1 MKKTLLLVLAML
13 MALTPFAS
21 AEGNSDQMADAV
33 KSFQAFEL
41 NGEKVEIGGYL
52 INGNNYY
59 KLRDVAALLN
69 STTGKFDVK
78 YENKKISLKTGEAY
92 EKLETDL
99 QPMKHDK
106 TKAKMV
112 TNKIMVDGKDVELN
126 AAFIDNNNYVKLR
139 DLGTVVGLEV
149 DFKDGTIIVNTK
161 AEGKTE
167 ENIEEKKEEKKDEAK
182 STDPNLTF
190 EEIKALLEDEKKAG
204 NLVFNY
210 FHFWDDTLDHFKATS
225 KDGVI
230 YLDQQIAEGG
240 LRKTVSRYELLDKE
254 ANHKKIA
261 EQSEIFAKTEVVKFY
276 TGNSGKIYFVNA
288 ESFGQE
294 SIDILSIVKDFDYK
308 TDKGK
313 AIGLGID
320 KMALLAPSKDNKNN
334 RVLGSITVSAK
345 YSDGSEIKSSEEKP
359 VTEIPLF
366 NGNKKAKL
374 SSLQIEVTLFNDIL
388 LLEHQKIQQAFVYVK

>member
-139 DLGTVVGLEV
+139 DLGSVVGLEV

-182 STDPNLTF
+182 STDPNATPDEIITF
-190 EEIKALLEDEKKAG
+190 LSDKEKFSNYYSDFSIFELLERSDGKFILNRGFYNERDLDALVKYRSLDEQDNTDKIKAQTKIFKEAGEMKIDFSEAFPYAFIKRERFNKEHVTVMELLNYLDFTTGKEQEVVISLDYETYKLYIPFNKNLDINNTEIEKKEFATISVLARYENKNILTEKELG
-204 NLVFNY
+204 RGGKIPMLYKDNKSKLCEVRV
-210 FHFWDDTLDHFKATS
+210 HLDTLDGNFYS
-225 KDGVI
+225 LSLVVI
-230 YLDQQIAEGG
+230 
-240 LRKTVSRYELLDKE
+240 
-254 ANHKKIA
+254 
-261 EQSEIFAKTEVVKFY
+261 
-276 TGNSGKIYFVNA
+276 
-288 ESFGQE
+288 
-294 SIDILSIVKDFDYK
+294 
-308 TDKGK
+308 
-313 AIGLGID
+313 
-320 KMALLAPSKDNKNN
+320 
-334 RVLGSITVSAK
+334 
-345 YSDGSEIKSSEEKP
+345 
-359 VTEIPLF
+359 
-366 NGNKKAKL
+366 
-374 SSLQIEVTLFNDIL
+374 
-388 LLEHQKIQQAFVYVK
+388 

>member
-41 NGEKVEIGGYL
+41 NGEKVKIGGYL

-139 DLGTVVGLEV
+139 DLGAVVGLEV

-161 AEGKTE
+161 AEGQTE

-182 STDPNLTF
+182 STDPNATPDEIIAFLSDKEKFSNYYSDFNIF
-190 EEIKALLEDEKKAG
+190 ELLERSDGKFILNRGFYNERDLDALVKYRSLDEQDNTDKIKAQTKIFKEEGEMKIDFSEAFPYAFIKRERFNKEHVTVMELLNYLDFTTGKEQEVVISLDYETYKLYIPFNKNLDINNTEIEKKEFATISVLARYENKNVLTEKELG
-204 NLVFNY
+204 SGGKIPMLYKDNKSKLCEVRV
-210 FHFWDDTLDHFKATS
+210 HLDTLD
-225 KDGVI
+225 G
-230 YLDQQIAEGG
+230 
-240 LRKTVSRYELLDKE
+240 
-254 ANHKKIA
+254 
-261 EQSEIFAKTEVVKFY
+261 KFY
-276 TGNSGKIYFVNA
+276 S
-288 ESFGQE
+288 
-294 SIDILSIVKDFDYK
+294 LSLVVI
-308 TDKGK
+308 
-313 AIGLGID
+313 
-320 KMALLAPSKDNKNN
+320 
-334 RVLGSITVSAK
+334 
-345 YSDGSEIKSSEEKP
+345 
-359 VTEIPLF
+359 
-366 NGNKKAKL
+366 
-374 SSLQIEVTLFNDIL
+374 
-388 LLEHQKIQQAFVYVK
+388 

>member
-21 AEGNSDQMADAV
+21 AEGNSEQMADAV

-139 DLGTVVGLEV
+139 DLGAVVGLEV

-182 STDPNLTF
+182 STDPNATL
-190 EEIKALLEDEKKAG
+190 EEIKAFLADVEKAKKVTLEGKSIVKEGDKLY
-204 NLVFNY
+204 LVIE
-210 FHFWDDTLDHFKATS
+210 DS
-225 KDGVI
+225 K
-230 YLDQQIAEGG
+230 
-240 LRKTVSRYELLDKE
+240 TPVSRYEFFDKE
-254 ANHKKIA
+254 ENKKRIEA
-261 EQSEIFAKTEVVKFY
+261 QSSFLATIQSLYVSSDV
-276 TGNSGKIYFVNA
+276 FVNNYFIKA
-288 ESFGQE
+288 DRLGRDSVE
-294 SIDILSIVKDFDYK
+294 ILSIINDLNYT
-308 TDKGK
+308 TDNGQ
-313 AIGLGID
+313 ILGID
-320 KMALLAPSKDNKNN
+320 FDKDHMIAPLSD
-334 RVLGSITVSAK
+334 GSYKEFGQLVVAGI
-345 YSDGSEIKSSEEKP
+345 YSDGSDVVSTEKETVYEVPLIKKGS
-359 VTEIPLF
+359 T
-366 NGNKKAKL
+366 AKL
-374 SSLQIEVTLFNDIL
+374 I
-388 LLEHQKIQQAFVYVK
+388 KIIIITHLNNGDQEFINVNII

>member
-21 AEGNSDQMADAV
+21 AERNSDQMADAV

-139 DLGTVVGLEV
+139 DLGAVVGLEV

-161 AEGKTE
+161 VEGQAE
-167 ENIEEKKEEKKDEAK
+167 ENVEGKKEEKKDETK
-182 STDPNLTF
+182 STDPNATPDEIIAFLSDKEKFSNYYSDFNIF
-190 EEIKALLEDEKKAG
+190 ELLERSDGKFILNRGFYNERDLDALVKYRSLDEQDNTDKIKAQTKIFKEEGEMKIDFSEAFPYAFIKRERFNKEHVTVMELLNYLDFTTGKEQEVVISLDYETYKLYIPFNKNLDINNTEIEKKEFATISVLARYENKNILTEKELG
-204 NLVFNY
+204 RGGKIPMLYKDNKSKLCEVRV
-210 FHFWDDTLDHFKATS
+210 HLDTLD
-225 KDGVI
+225 G
-230 YLDQQIAEGG
+230 
-240 LRKTVSRYELLDKE
+240 
-254 ANHKKIA
+254 
-261 EQSEIFAKTEVVKFY
+261 KFY
-276 TGNSGKIYFVNA
+276 S
-288 ESFGQE
+288 
-294 SIDILSIVKDFDYK
+294 LSLVVI
-308 TDKGK
+308 
-313 AIGLGID
+313 
-320 KMALLAPSKDNKNN
+320 
-334 RVLGSITVSAK
+334 
-345 YSDGSEIKSSEEKP
+345 
-359 VTEIPLF
+359 
-366 NGNKKAKL
+366 
-374 SSLQIEVTLFNDIL
+374 
-388 LLEHQKIQQAFVYVK
+388 

>member
-21 AEGNSDQMADAV
+21 AERNSDQMADAV

-139 DLGTVVGLEV
+139 DLGAVVGLEV

-161 AEGKTE
+161 VEGQTE
-167 ENIEEKKEEKKDEAK
+167 ENVDDKKEEKKDETK
-182 STDPNLTF
+182 STDPNATPDEIIAFLSDKEKFSNYYSDFNIF
-190 EEIKALLEDEKKAG
+190 ELLERSDGKFILNRGFYNERDLDALVKYRSLDEQDNTDKIKAQTKIFKEEGEMKIDFSEAFPYAFIKRERFNKEHVTVMELLNYLNFTTGKEQEVVISLDYETYKLYIPFNKNLDINNTEIEKKEFATISVLARYENKNILTEKELG
-204 NLVFNY
+204 RGGKIPMLYKDNKSKLCEVRV
-210 FHFWDDTLDHFKATS
+210 HLDTLD
-225 KDGVI
+225 G
-230 YLDQQIAEGG
+230 
-240 LRKTVSRYELLDKE
+240 
-254 ANHKKIA
+254 
-261 EQSEIFAKTEVVKFY
+261 KFY
-276 TGNSGKIYFVNA
+276 S
-288 ESFGQE
+288 
-294 SIDILSIVKDFDYK
+294 LSLVVI
-308 TDKGK
+308 
-313 AIGLGID
+313 
-320 KMALLAPSKDNKNN
+320 
-334 RVLGSITVSAK
+334 
-345 YSDGSEIKSSEEKP
+345 
-359 VTEIPLF
+359 
-366 NGNKKAKL
+366 
-374 SSLQIEVTLFNDIL
+374 
-388 LLEHQKIQQAFVYVK
+388 

>member
-41 NGEKVEIGGYL
+41 NGEKVKIGGYL

-139 DLGTVVGLEV
+139 DLGAVVGLEV

-161 AEGKTE
+161 AEGQTE
-167 ENIEEKKEEKKDEAK
+167 ENIEEEKEEKKDEAK
-182 STDPNLTF
+182 STDPNATPDEIIAFLSDKEKFSNYYSDFNIF
-190 EEIKALLEDEKKAG
+190 ELLERSDGKFILNRGFYNERDLDALVKYRSLDEQDNTDKIKAQTKIFKEEGEMKIDFSEAFPYAFIKRERFNKEHVTVMELLNYLDFTTGKEQEVVISLDYETYKLYIPFNKNLDINNTEIEKKEFATISVLARYENKNVLTEKELG
-204 NLVFNY
+204 SGGKIPMLYKDNKSKLCEVRV
-210 FHFWDDTLDHFKATS
+210 HLDTLD
-225 KDGVI
+225 G
-230 YLDQQIAEGG
+230 
-240 LRKTVSRYELLDKE
+240 
-254 ANHKKIA
+254 
-261 EQSEIFAKTEVVKFY
+261 KFY
-276 TGNSGKIYFVNA
+276 S
-288 ESFGQE
+288 
-294 SIDILSIVKDFDYK
+294 LSLVVI
-308 TDKGK
+308 
-313 AIGLGID
+313 
-320 KMALLAPSKDNKNN
+320 
-334 RVLGSITVSAK
+334 
-345 YSDGSEIKSSEEKP
+345 
-359 VTEIPLF
+359 
-366 NGNKKAKL
+366 
-374 SSLQIEVTLFNDIL
+374 
-388 LLEHQKIQQAFVYVK
+388 

>member
-21 AEGNSDQMADAV
+21 AERNSDQMADAV

-92 EKLETDL
+92 EKLDTDL

-139 DLGTVVGLEV
+139 DLGAVVGLEV

-161 AEGKTE
+161 VEGQTE
-167 ENIEEKKEEKKDEAK
+167 ENVDDKKEEKKDETK
-182 STDPNLTF
+182 STDPNATPDEIIAFLSDKEKFSNYYSDFNIF
-190 EEIKALLEDEKKAG
+190 ELLERSDGKFILNRGFYNERDLDALVKYRSLDEQDNTDKIKAQTKIFKEEGEMKIDFSEAFPYAFIKRERFNKEHVTVMELLNYLDFTTGKEQEVVISLDYETYKLYIPFNKNLDINNTEIEKKEFATISVLARYENKNILTEKELG
-204 NLVFNY
+204 RGGKIPMLYKDNKSKLCEVRV
-210 FHFWDDTLDHFKATS
+210 HLDTLD
-225 KDGVI
+225 G
-230 YLDQQIAEGG
+230 
-240 LRKTVSRYELLDKE
+240 
-254 ANHKKIA
+254 
-261 EQSEIFAKTEVVKFY
+261 KFY
-276 TGNSGKIYFVNA
+276 S
-288 ESFGQE
+288 
-294 SIDILSIVKDFDYK
+294 LSLVVI
-308 TDKGK
+308 
-313 AIGLGID
+313 
-320 KMALLAPSKDNKNN
+320 
-334 RVLGSITVSAK
+334 
-345 YSDGSEIKSSEEKP
+345 
-359 VTEIPLF
+359 
-366 NGNKKAKL
+366 
-374 SSLQIEVTLFNDIL
+374 
-388 LLEHQKIQQAFVYVK
+388 

>member
-21 AEGNSDQMADAV
+21 AERNSDQMADAV

-41 NGEKVEIGGYL
+41 NGEKVEIAGYL

-92 EKLETDL
+92 EKLDTDL

-139 DLGTVVGLEV
+139 DLGAVVGLEV

-161 AEGKTE
+161 VEGQTE
-167 ENIEEKKEEKKDEAK
+167 ENVDDKKEEKKDETK
-182 STDPNLTF
+182 STDPNATPDEIIAFLSDKEKFSNYYSDFNIF
-190 EEIKALLEDEKKAG
+190 ELLERSDGKFILNRGFYNERDLDALVKYRSLDEQDNTDKIKAQTKIFKEEGEMKIDFSEAFPYAFIKRERFNKEHVTVMELLNYLDFTTGKEQEVVISLDYETYKLYIPFNKNLDINNTEIEKKEFATISVLARYENKNILTEKELG
-204 NLVFNY
+204 RGGKIPMLYKDNKSKLCEVRV
-210 FHFWDDTLDHFKATS
+210 HLDTLD
-225 KDGVI
+225 G
-230 YLDQQIAEGG
+230 
-240 LRKTVSRYELLDKE
+240 
-254 ANHKKIA
+254 
-261 EQSEIFAKTEVVKFY
+261 KFY
-276 TGNSGKIYFVNA
+276 S
-288 ESFGQE
+288 
-294 SIDILSIVKDFDYK
+294 LSLVVI
-308 TDKGK
+308 
-313 AIGLGID
+313 
-320 KMALLAPSKDNKNN
+320 
-334 RVLGSITVSAK
+334 
-345 YSDGSEIKSSEEKP
+345 
-359 VTEIPLF
+359 
-366 NGNKKAKL
+366 
-374 SSLQIEVTLFNDIL
+374 
-388 LLEHQKIQQAFVYVK
+388 

>member
-21 AEGNSDQMADAV
+21 AEGNSEQMADAV

-139 DLGTVVGLEV
+139 DLGAVVGLEV

-161 AEGKTE
+161 AEGETE
-167 ENIEEKKEEKKDEAK
+167 ENVEDKKEEKKDEAK
-182 STDPNLTF
+182 STDPNATPDEIIAFLSDKEKFSNYYSDFSIF
-190 EEIKALLEDEKKAG
+190 ELLERSDGKFILNRGFYDKRDLDALVKYRSLDEQDNTDKIKAQTKIFKEAGEMKIDFSEALPYAFIKRERFNRGYVTVMELLNCLDFTTGKEQEVVISLDYETYKLYIPFNKNLDINNAEIEKKEFATISVDAKYENV
-204 NLVFNY
+204 NLLTEKELGSGGKIPMLYKDNKSKLCEVRI
-210 FHFWDDTLDHFKATS
+210 HLDTLDGKYYRVS
-225 KDGVI
+225 LVVI
-230 YLDQQIAEGG
+230 
-240 LRKTVSRYELLDKE
+240 
-254 ANHKKIA
+254 
-261 EQSEIFAKTEVVKFY
+261 
-276 TGNSGKIYFVNA
+276 
-288 ESFGQE
+288 
-294 SIDILSIVKDFDYK
+294 
-308 TDKGK
+308 
-313 AIGLGID
+313 
-320 KMALLAPSKDNKNN
+320 
-334 RVLGSITVSAK
+334 
-345 YSDGSEIKSSEEKP
+345 
-359 VTEIPLF
+359 
-366 NGNKKAKL
+366 
-374 SSLQIEVTLFNDIL
+374 
-388 LLEHQKIQQAFVYVK
+388 

>member
-21 AEGNSDQMADAV
+21 AERNSDQMADAV

-139 DLGTVVGLEV
+139 DLGAVVGLEV

-161 AEGKTE
+161 VEGQTE
-167 ENIEEKKEEKKDEAK
+167 ENVDDKKEEKKDETK
-182 STDPNLTF
+182 STDPNATPDEIIAFLSDKEKFSNYYSDFNIF
-190 EEIKALLEDEKKAG
+190 ELLERSDGKFILNRGFYNERDLDALVKYRSLDEQDNTDKIKAQTKIFKEEGEMKIDFSEAFPYAFIKRERFNKEHVTVMELLNYLDFTTGKEQEVVISLDYETYKLYIPFNKNLDINNTEIEKKEFATISVLARYENKNILTEKELG
-204 NLVFNY
+204 RGGKIPMLYKDNKSKLCEVRV
-210 FHFWDDTLDHFKATS
+210 HLDTLD
-225 KDGVI
+225 G
-230 YLDQQIAEGG
+230 
-240 LRKTVSRYELLDKE
+240 
-254 ANHKKIA
+254 
-261 EQSEIFAKTEVVKFY
+261 KFY
-276 TGNSGKIYFVNA
+276 S
-288 ESFGQE
+288 
-294 SIDILSIVKDFDYK
+294 LSLVVI
-308 TDKGK
+308 
-313 AIGLGID
+313 
-320 KMALLAPSKDNKNN
+320 
-334 RVLGSITVSAK
+334 
-345 YSDGSEIKSSEEKP
+345 
-359 VTEIPLF
+359 
-366 NGNKKAKL
+366 
-374 SSLQIEVTLFNDIL
+374 
-388 LLEHQKIQQAFVYVK
+388 

>member
-21 AEGNSDQMADAV
+21 AERNSDQMADAV

-139 DLGTVVGLEV
+139 DLGAVVGLEV

-161 AEGKTE
+161 AEGQTE

-182 STDPNLTF
+182 STDPNATPDEIIAFLSDKEKFSNYYSDFNIF
-190 EEIKALLEDEKKAG
+190 ELLERSDGKFILNRGFYNERDLDALVKYRSLDEQDNTDKIKAQTKIFKEEGEMKIDFSEAFPYAFIKRERFNKEHVTVMELLNYLDFTTGKEQEVVISLDYETYKLYIPFNKNLDINNTEIEKKEFATISVLARYENKNVLTEKELG
-204 NLVFNY
+204 SGGKIPMLYKDNKSKLCEVRVNL
-210 FHFWDDTLDHFKATS
+210 DTLD
-225 KDGVI
+225 G
-230 YLDQQIAEGG
+230 
-240 LRKTVSRYELLDKE
+240 
-254 ANHKKIA
+254 
-261 EQSEIFAKTEVVKFY
+261 KFY
-276 TGNSGKIYFVNA
+276 S
-288 ESFGQE
+288 
-294 SIDILSIVKDFDYK
+294 LSLVVI
-308 TDKGK
+308 
-313 AIGLGID
+313 
-320 KMALLAPSKDNKNN
+320 
-334 RVLGSITVSAK
+334 
-345 YSDGSEIKSSEEKP
+345 
-359 VTEIPLF
+359 
-366 NGNKKAKL
+366 
-374 SSLQIEVTLFNDIL
+374 
-388 LLEHQKIQQAFVYVK
+388 

>member
-21 AEGNSDQMADAV
+21 AERNSDQMADAV

-92 EKLETDL
+92 EKLDTDL

-139 DLGTVVGLEV
+139 DLGAVVGLEV

-161 AEGKTE
+161 VEGQTE
-167 ENIEEKKEEKKDEAK
+167 ENVDDKKEEKKDETK
-182 STDPNLTF
+182 STDPNATPDEIIAFLSDKEKFSNYYSDFNIF
-190 EEIKALLEDEKKAG
+190 ELLERSDGKFILNRGFYNERDLDALVKYRSLDEQDNTDKIKAQTKIFKEEGEMKIDFSEAFPYAFIKRERFNKEHVTVMELLNCLDFTTGKEQEVVISLDYETYKLYIPFNKNLDINNTEIEKKEFATISVLARYENKNILTEKELG
-204 NLVFNY
+204 RGGKIPMLYKDNKSKLCEVRV
-210 FHFWDDTLDHFKATS
+210 HLDTLD
-225 KDGVI
+225 G
-230 YLDQQIAEGG
+230 
-240 LRKTVSRYELLDKE
+240 
-254 ANHKKIA
+254 
-261 EQSEIFAKTEVVKFY
+261 KFY
-276 TGNSGKIYFVNA
+276 S
-288 ESFGQE
+288 
-294 SIDILSIVKDFDYK
+294 LSLVVI
-308 TDKGK
+308 
-313 AIGLGID
+313 
-320 KMALLAPSKDNKNN
+320 
-334 RVLGSITVSAK
+334 
-345 YSDGSEIKSSEEKP
+345 
-359 VTEIPLF
+359 
-366 NGNKKAKL
+366 
-374 SSLQIEVTLFNDIL
+374 
-388 LLEHQKIQQAFVYVK
+388 

>member
-21 AEGNSDQMADAV
+21 AERNSDQMADAV

-139 DLGTVVGLEV
+139 DLGAVVGLEV

-161 AEGKTE
+161 VEGQTE
-167 ENIEEKKEEKKDEAK
+167 ENVEDKKEEKKMK
-182 STDPNLTF
+182 P
-190 EEIKALLEDEKKAG
+190 KA
-204 NLVFNY
+204 
-210 FHFWDDTLDHFKATS
+210 
-225 KDGVI
+225 
-230 YLDQQIAEGG
+230 QIQMQ
-240 LRKTVSRYELLDKE
+240 L
-254 ANHKKIA
+254 
-261 EQSEIFAKTEVVKFY
+261 
-276 TGNSGKIYFVNA
+276 
-288 ESFGQE
+288 
-294 SIDILSIVKDFDYK
+294 
-308 TDKGK
+308 
-313 AIGLGID
+313 
-320 KMALLAPSKDNKNN
+320 
-334 RVLGSITVSAK
+334 
-345 YSDGSEIKSSEEKP
+345 
-359 VTEIPLF
+359 
-366 NGNKKAKL
+366 
-374 SSLQIEVTLFNDIL
+374 
-388 LLEHQKIQQAFVYVK
+388 

>member
-161 AEGKTE
+161 AEGQTE
-167 ENIEEKKEEKKDEAK
+167 ENVEDKKEEKKDEAK
-182 STDPNLTF
+182 STDPNATPDEIIAFLSDKEKFSNYYSDFNIF
-190 EEIKALLEDEKKAG
+190 ELLEGSDGKFILNRGFYDKRDLDALVKYRSLDEQDNTDKIKAQTKIFKEDGEMKIDFSEALPYAFIKRERFNKEYVTVMELLNYLDFTTSKEQEVVISLDYETYKLYIPFNKNLDINNTEIEKKEFATISVLARYENKNVLTEKELG
-204 NLVFNY
+204 RGGKIPMLYKDNKSKLCEVRV
-210 FHFWDDTLDHFKATS
+210 HLDTLDGKYYRVS
-225 KDGVI
+225 LVVI
-230 YLDQQIAEGG
+230 
-240 LRKTVSRYELLDKE
+240 
-254 ANHKKIA
+254 
-261 EQSEIFAKTEVVKFY
+261 
-276 TGNSGKIYFVNA
+276 
-288 ESFGQE
+288 
-294 SIDILSIVKDFDYK
+294 
-308 TDKGK
+308 
-313 AIGLGID
+313 
-320 KMALLAPSKDNKNN
+320 
-334 RVLGSITVSAK
+334 
-345 YSDGSEIKSSEEKP
+345 
-359 VTEIPLF
+359 
-366 NGNKKAKL
+366 
-374 SSLQIEVTLFNDIL
+374 
-388 LLEHQKIQQAFVYVK
+388 